1 MASKR
6 FRVPDMHC
14 TACVMRLEGIEDE
27 LPGIVRVGASYR
39 KQQMEVEYD
48 PARVTVE
55 QIVAAARRHGYAAV
69 PLDGPPGGGR
79 RDGV

>member
-1 MASKR
+1 MAKKT

-27 LPGIVRVGASYR
+27 MPGVKRVTASYR

-48 PARVTVE
+48 EMQVTAQ
-55 QIVAAARRHGYAAV
+55 QIIAAAKKRGYEAN
-69 PLDGPPGGGR
+69 LI
-79 RDGV
+79 